1 MANEY
6 LVNSADLTAVA
17 DAIREKGG
25 TADEL
30 VFPAGF
36 INAVEAIQSGGG
48 GSAPSTEECDVNFY
62 DYDGT
67 LLFSYTLDEA
77 HALTALPD
85 APTHDGL
92 TFQGWNFSLEKVKAA
107 TRKMDVGAMY
117 ITSDGKTRI
126 FIRLEEGRT
135 SPMLGVC
142 PNGTVDVDWGD
153 GTAHDTLT
161 GTSASTVKWTPTH
174 EYAAPGEYVI
184 ALTVDGQMTF
194 SGKQST
200 NQYSYVLRHDSG
212 TDARNRAYQ
221 NAVRAV
227 YIGDSGTSIGSNAF
241 TSSCNSLSNVV
252 IPSSVT
258 SIGGAA
264 FNGCNSLRSVVIPS
278 SVTSIGSSAFASCNS
293 LSNVVIP
300 PSVTSIAAYAFNKCN
315 SLRSVIIPDG
325 MMSISNNMFEGCY
338 SLRNVSIPD
347 SVTNIGNNAFATCYS
362 LSTAVIPSSVT
373 SIGSSAFSSCYGIR
387 VYDFTKHTFVPT
399 LSNTNALS
407 GIADDCEI
415 RVPSS
420 LYDEWIAAT
429 NWATYASYIV
439 AV

>member
-6 LVNSADLTAVA
+6 LVNSADLTAIA

-194 SGKQST
+194 SGKLST
-200 NQYSYVLRHDSG
+200 NQFSYVLRHDSK

-227 YIGDSGTSIGSNAF
+227 YIGDGGTSIGSNAF
-241 TSSCNSLSNVV
+241 T
-252 IPSSVT
+252 T
-258 SIGGAA
+258 
-264 FNGCNSLRSVVIPS
+264 
-278 SVTSIGSSAFASCNS
+278 SCNS

-373 SIGSSAFSSCYGIR
+373 SIGSSAFANCYGIR
-387 VYDFTKHTFVPT
+387 VYDFTKHTSVPT

-439 AV
+439 AI

>member
-6 LVNSADLTAVA
+6 LVNSADLTAIA

-36 INAVEAIQSGGG
+36 ITAVEAIQSGGG

-194 SGKQST
+194 SGKLST
-200 NQYSYVLRHDSG
+200 NQFSYVLRHDSK

-227 YIGDSGTSIGSNAF
+227 YIGD
-241 TSSCNSLSNVV
+241 
-252 IPSSVT
+252 
-258 SIGGAA
+258 GG
-264 FNGCNSLRSVVIPS
+264 
-278 SVTSIGSSAFASCNS
+278 TSIGSSAFTSCNS

-373 SIGSSAFSSCYGIR
+373 SIGSSAFANCYGIR
-387 VYDFTKHTFVPT
+387 VYDFTKHTSVPT